1 MRLDIMLI
9 HILSY
14 PEKENIVEKVFKFK
28 YDINIIQY
36 FRNGVHNAQN
46 DQKF

>member
-1 MRLDIMLI
+1 MLI

-14 PEKENIVEKVFKFK
+14 REKENIVEKVFKFK

-36 FRNGVHNAQN
+36 FRKGVNNAQN

>member
-1 MRLDIMLI
+1 MLI

-14 PEKENIVEKVFKFK
+14 REKENIVEKVFKFK

-36 FRNGVHNAQN
+36 FRKGVNNAKN

>member
-1 MRLDIMLI
+1 MLI

-28 YDINIIQY
+28 YYIYIIQY
-36 FRNGVHNAQN
+36 FRKGVNHVQN